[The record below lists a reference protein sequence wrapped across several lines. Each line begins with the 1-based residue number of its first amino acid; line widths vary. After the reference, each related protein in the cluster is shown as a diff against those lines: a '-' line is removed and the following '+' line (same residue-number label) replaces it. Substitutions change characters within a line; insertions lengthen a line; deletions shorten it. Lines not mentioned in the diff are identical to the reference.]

1 MYIILHTYTLNV
13 PFIIK
18 NVRHTG
24 IEVFGKEYTFSNG
37 GITICKPKKSKIG
50 KYSKSYTISHV
61 QFTYSQFSEI
71 LDILGKIYRPNTYN
85 FVYKNCNHFCDD
97 LLQLLCGQRLGYR
110 FMFYS
115 RLGKILGQMKN
126 SGIFCGTSEVSGFSK
141 MDEHIFKDATKLT
154 KWMLKENE
162 KIRDT
167 KGTYYMKAKNSDYDK
182 YISEPFRLV
191 PQHRV
196 LPKPLVNV
204 SPMPLRVA
212 NYNRNSPVIQY
223 SYNKIDPKMK
233 KAEDPAL
240 KSIYSFSTACT
251 ESNL

>member
-1 MYIILHTYTLNV
+1 MYVILHTYTLNV

-24 IEVFGKEYTFSNG
+24 IEVFGKEYTFSMS
-37 GITICKPKKSKIG
+37 GITICKPKNSKIG
-50 KYSKSYTISHV
+50 TYAKSYTISHV

-71 LDILGKIYRPNTYN
+71 LDLLGKIYRPNTYN

-97 LLQLLCGQRLGYR
+97 LLQLLCGKRLGYQ

-115 RLGKILGQMKN
+115 RLGKILGQVKN

-162 KIRDT
+162 KIRDA
-167 KGTYYMKAKNSDYDK
+167 KGVYYMPSKNSDHDK
-182 YISEPFRLV
+182 YITEPFRLV

-196 LPKPLVNV
+196 VPKPVLRV
-204 SPMPLRVA
+204 SPR
-212 NYNRNSPVIQY
+212 PVCATTYKEMSAAIQY
-223 SYNKIDPKMK
+223 AYQMDPKK
-233 KAEDPAL
+233 KKTEDPAL

-251 ESNL
+251 E